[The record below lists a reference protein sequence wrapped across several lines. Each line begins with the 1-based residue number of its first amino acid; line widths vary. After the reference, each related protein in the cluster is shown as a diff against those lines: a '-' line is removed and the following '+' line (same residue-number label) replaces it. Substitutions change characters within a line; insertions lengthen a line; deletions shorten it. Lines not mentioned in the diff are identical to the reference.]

1 MHSAKLAIKLLYT
14 AIFTWEKGNA
24 VKTLRQ
30 KDEQPTG
37 RRAAASSEWASS
49 VCSSIGL
56 RREVIS
62 WRRIRNGHR
71 ERVTKTNI
79 ILSELVLCNTFT
91 LTPTTQE
98 SERVIVEKAVSKL
111 IRVGGWNT
119 RRKYSF
125 DIGL

>member
-1 MHSAKLAIKLLYT
+1 MHNAKLAIKLLYT
-14 AIFTWEKGNA
+14 AIFTWGKNV
-24 VKTLRQ
+24 VKILRQ

-37 RRAAASSEWASS
+37 RRAAASSDWASS

-71 ERVTKTNI
+71 EKVVKTNI
-79 ILSELVLCNTFT
+79 ILSELILCNT
-91 LTPTTQE
+91 LALAPTTQQ

-111 IRVGGWNT
+111 IRVGGRNT
-119 RRKYSF
+119 RRKYPF
-125 DIGL
+125 DIGF